1 MVAEVKGSVVEIGLL
16 EIFRFLPP
24 PLLEGVDP
32 ETMETEDF
40 LRLIAKARVVQELL
54 ENIVA
59 RAIADVF
66 AE

>member
-1 MVAEVKGSVVEIGLL
+1 MVTEVKGSVVELGML
-16 EIFRFLPP
+16 EITRFLPP
-24 PLLEGVDP
+24 PLLEGLDP

-59 RAIADVF
+59 RAISDVF